1 MARQLFQSSRT
12 DPTPG
17 TGTRRRSRTV
27 LAAVGV
33 AALLA
38 AGATT
43 GVPTAH
49 SAPDPACPEAFPVA
63 QLAEGQPVHGLTVSK
78 GTVPSAF
85 TGEVIGVLEDGIT
98 TDLDLVLVE
107 LQSPEL
113 TAAGG
118 IWAGMSG
125 SPVYAADGRLIGAV
139 SYGLASSP
147 TMVTGL
153 TPAADMEALLEQSPA
168 AAERSL
174 AAAPGTVTLPRAL
187 ARELVASGAAGTDEV
202 AGGLARLRVPMGVS
216 GLSARRLRQAER
228 LQGLEGV
235 RLFQTS
241 AAPLAGQNGPIV
253 PGGNV
258 AASLS
263 YGAFTAA
270 YVGTVTAVCGDEVL
284 SFGHALEHSG
294 PTSLTMHSA
303 TALLVQPDPFWG
315 GAYKVTNIGA
325 PTGSMD
331 ADRFAGV
338 HGLLG
343 DPPAATTVTSAV
355 TAEGRSG
362 AGTTRITYQAYMP
375 DFVAT
380 NMYSVQDRIFDAWGK
395 GTGTATWTVTGTRA
409 AGVPFSYTR
418 SDRFASTWDIS
429 YEVPWDLYDQLWR
442 LQNNDFEAVTIDE
455 VTTRSDLSA
464 GYAHYAVKS
473 VQVRKAGVWT
483 DLDPDKVLR
492 LRPGTTKPVRVLLRS
507 AQLGERAVV
516 VDVPVPVRAAGKSGT
531 LIITGGNSFGGGYY
545 EGDMAGSAGDSLD
558 DLFKE
563 FRTTP
568 RNDTV
573 IADLELYRE
582 TGTPIRRQ
590 VRERVQAVVDGSFS
604 FSVRGIRR

>member
-1 MARQLFQSSRT
+1 MARHLFQSSRP
-12 DPTPG
+12 DLAPRAGFP
-17 TGTRRRSRTV
+17 RRSRAV

-49 SAPDPACPEAFPVA
+49 SAPDPACPEPFPVA
-63 QLAEGQPVHGLTVSK
+63 ELTEGQPVHGLTVSK

-147 TMVTGL
+147 SMVTGL
-153 TPAADMEALLEQSPA
+153 TPAADMEALLDDEPA
-168 AAERSL
+168 AVQRSL
-174 AAAPGTVTLPRAL
+174 AVPADTVTLPRAL
-187 ARELVASGAAGTDEV
+187 ARELVASGAAGTEEV
-202 AGGLARLRVPMGVS
+202 AGGLSRLRVPLAVS
-216 GLSARRLRQAER
+216 GLSARRLGQMEKLQAM
-228 LQGLEGV
+228 QGV
-235 RLFQTS
+235 RLYQTS
-241 AAPLAGQNGPIV
+241 AAPVAGQPGPIV

-294 PTSLTMHSA
+294 PTSLTMHTA
-303 TALLVQPDPFWG
+303 TALLVQPDPYWG
-315 GAYKVTNIGA
+315 GAYKVTNVGA
-325 PTGSMD
+325 PAGTMD
-331 ADRFAGV
+331 GDRFAGV
-338 HGLLG
+338 HGVLAEL
-343 DPPAATTVTSAV
+343 PPVTTVTSTV

-362 AGTTRITYQAYMP
+362 AGTTRISFQSYLA

-380 NMYSVQDRIFDAWGK
+380 SMYIVQDRVFDAYGK

-409 AGVPFSYTR
+409 GGVPFSFTR
-418 SDRFASTWDIS
+418 SDRFASSWDIS
-429 YEVPWDLYDQLWR
+429 YEVPWDLYDEVWR
-442 LQNNDFEAVTIDE
+442 LQNNDFETVTIDG
-455 VTTRSDLSA
+455 VTTRSDLSV
-464 GYAHYAVKS
+464 GYQHYVVKS
-473 VQVRKAGVWT
+473 VQVRRAGVWT
-483 DLDPDKVLR
+483 DLEPDKVLR
-492 LRPGTTKPVRVLLRS
+492 LRAGTTKPVRVLLRS
-507 AQLGERAVV
+507 PQLGDRAVV
-516 VDVPVPVRAAGKSGT
+516 IGVPVPPRAAGKSGM
-531 LIITGGNSFGGGYY
+531 LNVTGGNAYGGGYY
-545 EGDMAGSAGDSLD
+545 EGDMGGTSGDSLD
-558 DLFKE
+558 DLLQE

-573 IADLELYRE
+573 VADLELYRE
-582 TGTPIRRQ
+582 VGTPIKRQ
-590 VRERVQAVVDGSFS
+590 VRERVSGVVDGSLS